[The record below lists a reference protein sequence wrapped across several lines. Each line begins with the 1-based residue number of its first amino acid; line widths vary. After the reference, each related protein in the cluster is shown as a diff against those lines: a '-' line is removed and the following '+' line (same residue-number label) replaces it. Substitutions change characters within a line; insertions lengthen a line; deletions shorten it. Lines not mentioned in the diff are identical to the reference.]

1 MTPRR
6 YNLLLHP
13 LFLLSLFLL
22 LLNDIS
28 LKYEF
33 HNSFTGKLSDFT
45 GLFVFTLFWMAVFPK
60 HKWQI
65 TLATALIFIWWKS
78 PFSSSFIQS
87 WNEVMPVPLARV
99 IDYWDLT
106 ALIMLPLAWL
116 LARTDYNPS
125 IKYRR
130 FFIATI
136 GCITLFSFCFTSP
149 PRYALYY
156 YPPNQIRFYGN
167 FKTSKTQEQ
176 ILDKLAS
183 KSISFHIDSISYYP
197 ITDGEYYLRTN
208 EQVDS
213 SKWVRVNDTRDSVLY
228 RRMEERPFYLIPS
241 YNLDGQELKN
251 VKMRITQGNKKTFIY
266 VESFQVDGN
275 IEYNNKLEKQYK
287 KHFKKL
293 FE

>member
-1 MTPRR
+1 MNPRR
-6 YNLLLHP
+6 HNLLLHP

-33 HNSFTGKLSDFT
+33 HNGFTGKLSDFT
-45 GLFVFTLFWMAVFPK
+45 GLFVFTLFWMAIFPR
-60 HKWQI
+60 HKWQV
-65 TLATALIFIWWKS
+65 TLATALIFTWWKS
-78 PFSSSFIQS
+78 PLSSPFIHS
-87 WNEVMPVPLARV
+87 WNEIMPVPITRV

-106 ALIMLPLAWL
+106 ALTMLPLAWL
-116 LARTDYNPS
+116 LARIDYNPQ

-130 FFIATI
+130 IFIPLV
-136 GCITLFSFCFTSP
+136 GCIALFSFCFTSP

-167 FKTSKTQEQ
+167 FKTSKSEEQ
-176 ILDKLAS
+176 ILDKLTS
-183 KSISFHIDSISYYP
+183 KNISFHIDSVSYYP
-197 ITDGEYYLRTN
+197 IGDGEYYLRTD
-208 EQVDS
+208 EPIDS
-213 SKWVRVNDTRDSVLY
+213 SKWVRVNNTRDSVLY
-228 RRMEERPFYLIPS
+228 RRMVERPFYLIPS

-266 VESFQVDGN
+266 VESFQTDGKT
-275 IEYNNKLEKQYK
+275 EYNNKLEKQYK